1 MSVACVN
8 SERDGALVRETYE
21 GDGKGRKWRKC
32 CETRAIRTSKG
43 RVFNETALELASLRP
58 SSLITL
64 GLPREMSGIPL
75 PRS

>member
-8 SERDGALVRETYE
+8 SERDGGRIERRMR
-21 GDGKGRKWRKC
+21 GKRRKC

-58 SSLITL
+58 SPLITL
-64 GLPREMSGIPL
+64 GPLRETSGIPL